1 MKRAYING
9 SIASAALLGVYALIM
24 GIAQGFSAALSTFF
38 ELWYF
43 MVPLVVGFG
52 VQVGLYSY
60 VKHAARYTRKGTVV
74 VSAGV
79 STGSMVACCVHHL
92 ADVLP
97 LLGLSAAALFA
108 TRYQVPF
115 LVAGVLSNLFGI
127 LFMLDLMQHQR
138 LAPKKSFLS
147 KIFRYDMKVVRDIVL
162 VFAIIIIALVFF
174 FYYSSV
180 GNTSS
185 DDRSTSLMPQTNNE
199 KDVTIDV
206 TPGKI
211 SFGQPLTFEIRLT
224 THQGALDY
232 DLTKI
237 AELRDSSGKIYLPI
251 AWEGSPPG
259 GHHRSGVLSFPPV
272 GKTNEITLAIK
283 GVYGVPERLFAWQL
297 S

>member
-1 MKRAYING
+1 MRHAYING
-9 SIASAALLGVYALIM
+9 FVAGTALLGVYALIM

-38 ELWYF
+38 ELWYL
-43 MVPLVVGFG
+43 MIPLIIGFG

-60 VKHAARYTRKGTVV
+60 VKHTAKSMRKGTVV

-115 LVAGVLSNLFGI
+115 LVTGVLSNIFGI
-127 LFMLDLMQHQR
+127 FFMLDLMQHQR
-138 LAPKKSFLS
+138 LAPKKGFLG
-147 KIFRYDMKVVRDIVL
+147 KVLRYDMKAVRDIVL
-162 VFAIIIIALVFF
+162 VFAIIIVALVFF
-174 FYYSSV
+174 FYYSNV
-180 GNTSS
+180 GNTGPSGQS
-185 DDRSTSLMPQTNNE
+185 INLMPQTNQENG
-199 KDVTIDV
+199 VTIDV

-211 SFGQPLTFEIRLT
+211 SFGQPLTFKISLT
-224 THQGALDY
+224 THEGALDY
-232 DLTKI
+232 DLAKI
-237 AELRDSSGKIYLPI
+237 TELRDSSGKTYLPL

-272 GKTNEITLAIK
+272 ERTNEITLAIK
-283 GVYGVPERLFAWQL
+283 GVYDVPERLFVWQMT
-297 S
+297 

>member
-1 MKRAYING
+1 MRRAYING
-9 SIASAALLGVYALIM
+9 FVAGAALLAVYALIL

-38 ELWYF
+38 ELWYL

-60 VKHAARYTRKGTVV
+60 VKHAARNMRKGTVV
-74 VSAGV
+74 VSASV

-115 LVAGVLSNLFGI
+115 LAAGILSNIFGI

-138 LAPKKSFLS
+138 LAPKKGFLG
-147 KIFRYDMKVVRDIVL
+147 KLFRYDMKTVRDAVL
-162 VFAIIIIALVFF
+162 VFAIIILALVFF
-174 FYYSSV
+174 FYYS
-180 GNTSS
+180 NTNSASS
-185 DDRSTSLMPQTNNE
+185 NNRSINLMLQTNQENG
-199 KDVTIDV
+199 VTIDV

-211 SFGQPLTFEIRLT
+211 SSGQPLTFEIRLT
-224 THQGALDY
+224 THQGDLDY

-237 AELRDSSGKIYLPI
+237 AELRDSSGKTYLPL

-259 GHHRSGVLSFPPV
+259 GHHRSGTLSFPPV
-272 GKTNEITLAIK
+272 ERTDKITLVIN
-283 GVYGVPERLFAWQL
+283 GVYDVPERLFAWQL